1 MVRSVLR
8 VLVGLV
14 AFVVVVAKGVTRAF
28 LAALAHAVAKG
39 RWAEK
44 APVVLLVGRVAMAR
58 MANWA
63 NQVQKALADCQDQ
76 QAAPAAPG
84 PKDHVAHKVRKIV
97 RLV

>member
-28 LAALAHAVAKG
+28 LAELAHAVAQG

-44 APVVLLVGRVAMAR
+44 APVVLGVATER